1 MAVDGGPIL
10 GQLST
15 SVGDFFVDLVGLTL
29 KNKLVQG
36 QVPE

>member
-1 MAVDGGPIL
+1 MAVVGGPVFRH
-10 GQLST
+10 LST
-15 SVGDFFVDLVGLTL
+15 SVGDFFGDLVGLTL